1 MSISFVKNI
10 YEETILPL
18 TEEGKYESIL
28 SVIEA
33 EGVSPQVYYLLKEKG
48 MLENTPLFFQ
58 EKLSELYQERLFLN
72 LYIKNQQTRI
82 LESFEENRVAI
93 IPLKG
98 TNFAEKYYGNIGA
111 RSTSD
116 IDLLINIKDLSEAI
130 CIVKSLGFT
139 KEQEQIKNHFHIS
152 LSKNILGSFIPL
164 TVELHWDLVC
174 RNTSNINVAD
184 FWNEA
189 LPFEGNRY
197 VKELTGFHTFY
208 FMCLHGWRHNMDSPK
223 YFLDIIKVA
232 EVLGNKMDYQKL
244 YTIAKQHQTLKRI
257 IRTLSIVAYHFP
269 HLDFFMAL
277 PKKRT
282 NMWWEAHPIVKDTQ
296 PNKLKKYLDFLDYQF
311 FSFDTAKHSLMEF
324 MNYMGSDLEK
334 KARKK

>member
-1 MSISFVKNI
+1 LSISFVKNI
-10 YEETILPL
+10 YEETLLPL

-33 EGVSPQVYYLLKEKG
+33 DGVSPQVYYLLKEKG
-48 MLENTPLFFQ
+48 MLGNTPLFFQ
-58 EKLSELYQERLFLN
+58 EKLSKLYQESLFLN

-82 LESFEENRVAI
+82 LESFEENRIEV

-98 TNFAEKYYGNIGA
+98 THFADKYYGNIGA

-116 IDLLINIKDLSEAI
+116 IDLLVKIKDLSEASR
-130 CIVKSLGFT
+130 IVKFLGFT
-139 KEQEQIKNHFHIS
+139 IEQEQITDHFHIS
-152 LSKNILGSFIPL
+152 LSKNILGSSIPL

-174 RNTSNINVAD
+174 ESTSNLNVAD
-184 FWNEA
+184 IWNDA
-189 LPFEGNRY
+189 LPFGGNRY
-197 VKELTGFHTFY
+197 IKELTDFHTFY
-208 FMCLHGWRHNMDSPK
+208 FVCLHGWRHNMDSSK

-244 YTIAKQHQTLKRI
+244 YALAKQHQTLKRI

-269 HLDFFMAL
+269 HLDFFIEL

-311 FSFDTAKHSLMEF
+311 LSFDTTKHSVMEV
-324 MNYMGSDLEK
+324 MNYMGSGLE
-334 KARKK
+334 RKLRNK